1 MAEATLEG
9 TAAVVPM
16 AVAGILEAGR
26 VACSFSNRS
35 RCSPCRTRSFW
46 IRLPHRR
53 LRTHHCPRS
62 CKYFRTHQAG
72 SVVARAVVVR
82 AVAVDGVEEKAVAEK
97 EVGLAVGW
105 EGASAGAMAAD
116 SVVGGLAVGRAV
128 VMAVVMAVA
137 VAAVGV
143 IVVVVVVGEGGGLRT

>member
-97 EVGLAVGW
+97 EVGLAVPCP
-105 EGASAGAMAAD
+105 
-116 SVVGGLAVGRAV
+116 RQF
-128 VMAVVMAVA
+128 
-137 VAAVGV
+137 
-143 IVVVVVVGEGGGLRT
+143 

>member
-82 AVAVDGVEEKAVAEK
+82 AKAE
-97 EVGLAVGW
+97 
-105 EGASAGAMAAD
+105 
-116 SVVGGLAVGRAV
+116 
-128 VMAVVMAVA
+128 
-137 VAAVGV
+137 
-143 IVVVVVVGEGGGLRT
+143 VVVEGGAIADVVDAAR